1 MLSSRLPDGSTVL
14 LDPETELYF
23 GLDEIGAL
31 VWSELAEGRSPP
43 SILADLVDTFDAE
56 HDEIERGLSALLD
69 DLVNEGL
76 IVADQR
82 DQNSA

>member
-1 MLSSRLPDGSTVL
+1 MMVIPS
-14 LDPETELYF
+14 
-23 GLDEIGAL
+23 
-31 VWSELAEGRSPP
+31 RSPI
-43 SILADLVDTFDAE
+43 STAIDDGAVCLVDTFDAE